1 MIEIIPNWH
10 PLFVH
15 FTVALITV
23 SGISFLLAKLIV
35 NKKLGEELLITGCW
49 TLWIGAFFT
58 IATVL
63 AGFFAYY
70 SVEHDTPSHIAMT
83 THRNWAL
90 VTSIAILFCV
100 GWSLIQYRKKIKP
113 TIPFI
118 LAMLI
123 TLALLASTAWHGGEL
138 VYRYGIGVISL
149 PQSSEAGHQHKHNEN
164 TEENNHH
171 SKNKASKA
179 IDQHDSHKH

>member
-23 SGISFLLAKLIV
+23 SGVFFVLAKLMT
-35 NKKLGEELLITGCW
+35 NKKYGNELLAAGRWSLWTGGLL
-49 TLWIGAFFT
+49 TVAT
-58 IATVL
+58 II

-70 SVEHDTPSHIAMT
+70 SVAHDTPSHIAMT

-90 VTSIAILFCV
+90 VTTTGILFCV
-100 GWSLIQYRKKIKP
+100 VWSLIQYKKKIKS

-123 TLALLASTAWHGGEL
+123 TMVLLASTAWHGGEL
-138 VYRYGIGVISL
+138 VYRYGIGVMSL
-149 PQSSEAGHQHKHNEN
+149 PQSSGVGHQHEHSGSA
-164 TEENNHH
+164 EENNHTKPTEKH
-171 SKNKASKA
+171 G
-179 IDQHDSHKH
+179 DHKH